1 MVKTM
6 KPNEPVVTVQ
16 ALRESLGLPPE
27 RPDGV
32 RDVLAALSDAPAGSS
47 SLMFRLALGD
57 WPEAWRADPPTGP
70 QFLVT
75 LLGHSDPFQ
84 IRDIYA
90 IDATRWGDD
99 TGADPQ
105 ERLVPVAQLD
115 DAASL
120 RLRGSRLRTG
130 LSFGWPE
137 PEERFAFL

>member
-1 MVKTM
+1 M

-16 ALRESLGLPPE
+16 ALRESLGLDPH

-32 RDVLAALSDAPAGSS
+32 RDVVAALSDAQAGSR
-47 SLMFRLALGD
+47 SLVLRLALGD

-70 QFLVT
+70 RFLVT
-75 LLGHSDPFQ
+75 LAGHADPYQ
-84 IRDIYA
+84 IRDVYT

-105 ERLVPVAQLD
+105 ERLVPVSHLD
-115 DAASL
+115 EALSL
-120 RLRGSRLRTG
+120 QLRGSQLQTG
-130 LSFGWPE
+130 LSFGWPL